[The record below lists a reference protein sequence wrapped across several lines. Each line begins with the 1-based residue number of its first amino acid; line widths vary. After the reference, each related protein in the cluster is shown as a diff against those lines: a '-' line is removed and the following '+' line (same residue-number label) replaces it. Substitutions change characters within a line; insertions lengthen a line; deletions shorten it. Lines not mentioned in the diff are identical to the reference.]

1 MSATPS
7 SPNLQPS
14 TSPNA
19 RLSAWIDVLGSMRFA
34 ISSLSIVAIASII
47 GTVLNQREPFLNYVN
62 QFGPVWAQYLSWAGV
77 VEVYNAWWFLLVLA
91 FLVIST
97 SICVTRNSPKMIR
110 EMSTWREAIRASS
123 LKSQHH
129 HDEITTSDSPE
140 VLLGHQSEQLQRLGY
155 RLKLDQRS
163 DGMMLVG
170 KQGAV
175 NRLGYIVTHVGIV
188 VIALGG
194 MLDSELPLKTYSWWL
209 NKQPMLEMPV
219 GEKIPESVKL
229 PTSNPSFRSNLFVPE
244 GGTASLALI
253 NTHGGRYVQELPF
266 AVELKKFNVEYY
278 STGMPKLFASDVVII
293 DKDTG
298 AKREATIKV
307 NEPLHHRG
315 MTIYQSS
322 FDDGGSKLRLKGF
335 SLQGAQTID
344 IPIEVGSSIAL
355 ERTGATNLKLE
366 LTGFRAINVEN
377 VAQIDATPKD
387 QRKFQESVA
396 TVLSPTAGGRSK
408 GLRNVGPSIQYRLRD
423 AAGQA
428 REFNVYQL
436 PVEIDGYPMFL
447 AGVRDSV
454 NDQFQFLRIPADDK
468 GELTEFFRLRKAL
481 SDTNLIRL
489 AANRFAEQSAPRAN
503 ANAGNGTGTS
513 SSDSAGSS
521 MVAKADPVMQ
531 QQLAQ
536 SAERALSTFAG
547 GGLQSV
553 ADYIGKNVPEAE
565 REKASEMILRVLS
578 SGMWEL
584 WQAARKQDGLA
595 PAKLDENN
603 GRYIQL
609 AQLALSDTYIFGA
622 PLLFQL
628 DEFKE
633 VKASVFQV
641 TRSPGKN
648 IVLTGSISLLLGIFA
663 MFYIRERRVWC
674 WISKNAEGKTA
685 MLYAMSSTRPGMAID
700 QDFAKLKN
708 ALRQHYV

>member
-1 MSATPS
+1 MSTTPS
-7 SPNLQPS
+7 TNALEPNLQPS
-14 TSPNA
+14 FNPNSK
-19 RLSAWIDVLGSMRFA
+19 LSSWIDVLGSMRFA
-34 ISSLSIVAIASII
+34 ISSLSILAIASII

-77 VEVYNAWWFLLVLA
+77 VEIYNAWWFLLVLT
-91 FLVIST
+91 FLIVST
-97 SICVTRNSPKMIR
+97 SVCVTRNSPKMIR
-110 EMSTWREAIRASS
+110 EMRTWREAIRSSS
-123 LKSQHH
+123 LKAQHH
-129 HDEITTSDSPE
+129 HDEITTNDTPE
-140 VLLGHQSEQLQRLGY
+140 VLLGHQSEQLKRLGY
-155 RLKLDQRS
+155 RLKIDQRS
-163 DGMMLVG
+163 DGLMLVG

-175 NRLGYIVTHVGIV
+175 NRLGYIFAHVGIV

-194 MLDSELPLKTYSWWL
+194 MLDSELPLKAYSWWF
-209 NKQPMLEMPV
+209 NKQPMMEMPA
-219 GEKIPESVKL
+219 GEKIPDSVKL
-229 PTSNPSFRSNLFVPE
+229 ATSNPSFRSNLFVPE

-253 NTHGGRYVQELPF
+253 NTHGGRFVQELPF
-266 AVELKKFNVEYY
+266 AVELKKFKVDYY

-298 AKREATIKV
+298 ARREATIKV
-307 NEPLHHRG
+307 NEPLYHRG
-315 MTIYQSS
+315 TAIYQSS

-335 SLQGAQTID
+335 SFQGAQTID
-344 IPIEVGSSIAL
+344 IPIEVGSAIAL
-355 ERTGATNLKLE
+355 ERTGAPNLKLE

-377 VAQIDATPKD
+377 TAQIDAPAKD
-387 QRKFQESVA
+387 QRKFQDSVA

-423 AAGQA
+423 EAGQA

-481 SDTNLIRL
+481 SDPALVRQ
-489 AANRFAEQSAPRAN
+489 AATRFAEQAAPRA
-503 ANAGNGTGTS
+503 G
-513 SSDSAGSS
+513 
-521 MVAKADPVMQ
+521 AKADPVMQ
-531 QQLAQ
+531 QQLTQ
-536 SAERALSTFAG
+536 SAERALATFAT

-553 ADYIGKNVPEAE
+553 ADYIGKNIPEAE

-578 SGMWEL
+578 SSMWEL
-584 WQAARKQDGLA
+584 WQASRQLDGLPA
-595 PAKLDENN
+595 AKLDETNS
-603 GRYIQL
+603 RYIQL

-648 IVLTGSISLLLGIFA
+648 IVYLGSLLLVLGIFA

-674 WISKNAEGKTA
+674 WISKTIEGKTS

-700 QDFAKLKN
+700 QDFSKLQQ
-708 ALRQHYV
+708 ALQQHYQPVQATV

>member
-1 MSATPS
+1 MM
-7 SPNLQPS
+7 QPS
-14 TSPNA
+14 TQPNA
-19 RLSAWIDVLGSMRFA
+19 KLSAWIDVLGSMRFA
-34 ISSLSIVAIASII
+34 ISSLSIVAVASII

-91 FLVIST
+91 FLIVST
-97 SICVTRNSPKMIR
+97 SVCVTRNSPKMIR
-110 EMSTWREAIRASS
+110 EMRTWREAIRSSS
-123 LKSQHH
+123 LKAQHH
-129 HDEITTSDSPE
+129 HDEITTNDAPE

-163 DGMMLVG
+163 DGTMLVG

-175 NRLGYIVTHVGIV
+175 NRLGYIFTHVGIV

-219 GEKIPESVKL
+219 GEKIPDSVKL

-253 NTHGGRYVQELPF
+253 NTHGGRFVQELPF
-266 AVELKKFNVEYY
+266 AVELKQFKVEYY

-307 NEPLHHRG
+307 NEPLYHRG
-315 MTIYQSS
+315 MAIYQSS

-355 ERTGATNLKLE
+355 ERPGAPNLKLE

-423 AAGQA
+423 EAGQA

-436 PVEIDGYPMFL
+436 PVEIEGYPMFL

-481 SDTNLIRL
+481 SDTNLIRQ
-489 AANRFAEQSAPRAN
+489 AANRFAEQSAPRAGAAGAADSN
-503 ANAGNGTGTS
+503 AIVDANGKPIAG
-513 SSDSAGSS
+513 
-521 MVAKADPVMQ
+521 KADPVMQ

-536 SAERALSTFAG
+536 SAERALSTFAT

-633 VKASVFQV
+633 IKASVFQV

-648 IVLTGSISLLLGIFA
+648 IVYFGSLLLVLGIFA

-674 WISKNAEGKTA
+674 WITKNAEGKTA